1 MPCKL
6 RGPLKSAA
14 KVRVGILFAKST
26 NMKKLFTWA
35 AICSLF
41 IACNTA
47 STNEDGDSAGN
58 SNGPKSELEK
68 KVSKR
73 DMSITTGNAYSD
85 LFMDST
91 ELETFFTQK
100 KVSDSIIRRMRS
112 FYNTRNYQF
121 AWFASDGLTEQARGF
136 WNIHE
141 YYTAYSDDTSLNDKK
156 LNRRMDA
163 LILED
168 ELNPAASD
176 QSILNTELTLTQHF
190 IEYALKNFE
199 KGYVKRKELE
209 RFIPRKR
216 SDAMYL
222 ADSLLTKKH
231 KDDKYYEDVN
241 EAYKKLKDQLG
252 IYYNIQKKGGW
263 QPIVTEEKK
272 IKLGANS
279 PTVVAIKKRLQATG
293 ELPGT
298 DTTGMFND
306 TLETAVK
313 AFQERHGFKPDG
325 IITPGLIK
333 EMNVSAVERIQ
344 QILINM
350 DRMRWMPQ
358 RPDGNMIMVNIPEF
372 VLHVWE
378 GNQKAFDMDVVVGKE
393 GHNTM
398 MFTGN
403 LNQVVFSP
411 YWNVPPSIVK
421 KEILPAIDKNP
432 NYLEKEN
439 MEITGTGEEGLP
451 DIRQRPGPKN
461 SLGKVKFLF
470 PNSFNIYFHDTPA
483 KDLFNRSKRA
493 FSHGCIRLSDP
504 EKMANYLL
512 RNDPS
517 WTPEKIAEA
526 MDAGKEKF
534 VKLKD
539 PVPVFITYYTAW
551 VDEYGK
557 MNFREDIYDHDAKL
571 KAKMFPNVPATQ
583 PLAAK

>member
-1 MPCKL
+1 
-6 RGPLKSAA
+6 
-14 KVRVGILFAKST
+14 VGILFAKST
-26 NMKKLFTWA
+26 NMKKIFTWA
-35 AICSLF
+35 AVCSLF

-47 STNEDGDSAGN
+47 SKNEDGDAAGN
-58 SNGPKSELEK
+58 GKGPKSELEK
-68 KVSKR
+68 KVTKR

-85 LFMDST
+85 LFMDSS
-91 ELETFFTQK
+91 ELENFFAQK

-112 FYNTRNYQF
+112 FYNARNYQF

-141 YYTAYSDDTSLNDKK
+141 YYTAYSNDTSLNDKK

-168 ELNPAASD
+168 ELSPAASD

-190 IEYALKNFE
+190 IEYALKKFE

-216 SDAMYL
+216 QDAMYL

-241 EAYKKLKDQLG
+241 EAYKKLKDQLSV
-252 IYYNIQKKGGW
+252 YYNIQKKGGW
-263 QPIVTEEKK
+263 QPITTGEKK
-272 IKLGANS
+272 ITLGASS
-279 PTVVAIKKRLQATG
+279 PAVVMIKRRLQATG
-293 ELPGT
+293 ELPGS
-298 DTTGMFND
+298 DTTSMFSD
-306 TLETAVK
+306 TLENAVK
-313 AFQERHGFKPDG
+313 AFQERHGHKPDG
-325 IITPGLIK
+325 IVTPALIK
-333 EMNVSAVERIQ
+333 EMNVSALERVQ

-358 RPDGNMIMVNIPEF
+358 RPDGNLIMVNIPEF
-372 VLHVWE
+372 MLHVWE
-378 GNQKAFDMDVVVGKE
+378 GNKKAFDMIVVVGKE

-421 KEILPAIDKNP
+421 KEILPAMNKNP
-432 NYLEKEN
+432 DYLASQN
-439 MEITGTGEEGLP
+439 MEITGNGEEGLP
-451 DIRQRPGPKN
+451 DIRQKPGPKN

-504 EKMANYLL
+504 AKMANYLL
-512 RNDPS
+512 RDDSNWP
-517 WTPEKIAEA
+517 PEKIAQA

-539 PVPVFITYYTAW
+539 PIPVFITYYTAW
-551 VDEYGK
+551 VDEAGR

-571 KAKMFPNVPATQ
+571 RAKMFPKAPAQT
-583 PLAAK
+583 LAAK

>member
-1 MPCKL
+1 
-6 RGPLKSAA
+6 
-14 KVRVGILFAKST
+14 
-26 NMKKLFTWA
+26 MKKLFTWA

-47 STNEDGDSAGN
+47 SGDGDDDSAGN
-58 SNGPKSELEK
+58 GKGPKSELNK
-68 KVSKR
+68 KISKR

-91 ELETFFTQK
+91 ELENFLAQK
-100 KVSDSIIRRMRS
+100 QVSDSIKRRMRS

-141 YYTAYSDDTSLNDKK
+141 YYTAYSSDTSLNDKK

-168 ELNPAASD
+168 ELSPAASD

-216 SDAMYL
+216 LDAMYL

-241 EAYKKLKDQLG
+241 DAYKKLKEQLAV
-252 IYYNIQKKGGW
+252 YYNIQKKGGW
-263 QPIVTEEKK
+263 QPISTSEKK
-272 IKLGANS
+272 IKVGSSS
-279 PTVVAIKKRLQATG
+279 PAVAMIKKRLQATG

-298 DTTGMFND
+298 DTSSMFDD

-313 AFQERHGFKPDG
+313 SFQQRHGFEPDG
-325 IITPGLIK
+325 IVTPALIK
-333 EMNVSAVERIQ
+333 EMNVSTVERIQ

-378 GNQKAFDMDVVVGKE
+378 GNKKAFDMIVVVGKE

-411 YWNVPPSIVK
+411 YWNVPSSIVK
-421 KEILPAIDKNP
+421 KEILPAMAKNP
-432 NYLEKEN
+432 DYLASQN
-439 MEITGTGEEGLP
+439 MEITSQGEEGLP
-451 DIRQRPGPKN
+451 EIRQKPGPKN

-483 KDLFNRSKRA
+483 KDLFNRSRRA
-493 FSHGCIRLSDP
+493 YSHGCIRLSDP

-539 PVPVFITYYTAW
+539 PIPVFITYYTAW
-551 VDEYGK
+551 VDEAGA
-557 MNFREDIYDHDAKL
+557 MNFREDIYSHDAKL
-571 KAKMFPNVPATQ
+571 RTKMFPGASAQ
-583 PLAAK
+583 GLAVK